1 MQVLLW
7 IHRFDLKAA
16 ELVHYHKET
25 ERLTTLIWSL
35 VIPCSERLVC
45 RCTILCRI
53 IFHFVSDSTAKI
65 SGKAAGAPPRQKNVY
80 II

>member
-7 IHRFDLKAA
+7 IHGFDLKAA

-25 ERLTTLIWSL
+25 ERLTILIWSL

-45 RCTILCRI
+45 
-53 IFHFVSDSTAKI
+53 
-65 SGKAAGAPPRQKNVY
+65 
-80 II
+80 